1 MKKLLLILG
10 LLFAHSAYAQSTAVT
25 FQAVDTSSQ
34 QWTNGSYKISFYTN
48 GLPGPFVWTGGAF
61 NFNNFY
67 TGALDGTG
75 SATVTIPSSNAISP
89 SGTEWSIQVCP
100 NSSAPCYSQNFSIQ
114 GSTQTVALTPPP
126 VLVPANQYNQPT
138 AYADTEIGG
147 PTWGFSYW
155 NVLSNTL
162 RACEGP
168 LPCTWVAVG
177 GGGGGGGTVTGTGT
191 TNTIT
196 KWCGTSVICNA
207 SGSDDNINPE
217 QQPNGMSVMGGGLFS
232 QKSNAN
238 PGTVM
243 NSLVK
248 LTPGGAT
255 ILLTTDTSSIGIA
268 GQGAGNSGNVQVAF
282 AGQYGCT
289 FDNQTTVG
297 HFVIISTSVG
307 GDCHDSSTA
316 PVGVSNPP
324 QVASLNSGAG
334 TVAQVYLSTL
344 IGPAV
349 GTTGTCPTS
358 TLPNTSIL
366 FVNSDICAG
375 TANLTWNGAA
385 VTVNNASV
393 GGELNLANTTTSST
407 FIQINAPSGP
417 DINMQSTSLAGPV
430 AQIDLG
436 TFYQGLQVTNYIGA
450 LPPPSTGDDYGSV
463 LVNGGVYGGDSGV
476 VFYSQNL
483 AGGYAQ
489 LDATNGVTWSAITAP
504 GCATWAVDSGSI
516 YHVTSTGTP
525 CGAAGV
531 SSLNTRTGAVSLTS
545 TGSTVTITPSG
556 STIDLEVSSTS
567 GVTSLNALT
576 GVLSVVAGSGIT
588 VTPSGST
595 ITVAATGG
603 GAPSFASLT
612 SATNTTA
619 AMVCGTGCSMTE
631 SGTGT
636 INASTLLGNTWA
648 APGAIGGTTPGAGT
662 FTTLSATNVSGTGNF
677 ARVTS
682 PTFVTP
688 ALGTPTALVL
698 TNATGLPLT
707 TGVTGQLPNANI
719 ANPSTTVNGITC
731 TLGSACTI
739 AVGTGTISGSA
750 TAASIPVM
758 NTSTSITTSPLTVSS
773 GNVLD
778 SGTFTA
784 TSLAS
789 NGSGAGALNLSTTT
803 VSGLPSASGNPH
815 QLMMVSDSTAIA
827 TPGQTCVGGGTQIAL
842 AFSDGSLWHCSL

>member
-177 GGGGGGGTVTGTGT
+177 GGGGGGATVTGTGT

-349 GTTGTCPTS
+349 GGGIPGGN
-358 TLPNTSIL
+358 NTDIQ
-366 FVNSDICAG
+366 FNNSGVFGGSDY
-375 TANLTWNGAA
+375 LTWNG
-385 VTVNNASV
+385 VLLGVGSSV
-393 GGELNLANTTTSST
+393 GGSISIIPPSSE
-407 FIQINAPSGP
+407 SGNSFQLQ
-417 DINMQSTSLAGPV
+417 DINTGPQLLMTQIAGGPGGQILAS
-430 AQIDLG
+430 
-436 TFYQGLQVTNYIGA
+436 TFYQEVCVSNNALEGCGSGATTGFDIAAMGLFGTGGA
-450 LPPPSTGDDYGSV
+450 GGFSAFSSTGRAVGMD
-463 LVNGGVYGGDSGV
+463 GGGGFSDS
-476 VFYSQNL
+476 
-483 AGGYAQ
+483 AQ
-489 LDATNGVTWSAITAP
+489 SN
-504 GCATWAVDSGSI
+504 GCATWTSGI
-516 YHVTSTGTP
+516 LGSTNAA

-531 SSLNTRTGAVSLTS
+531 SSLNFLTGVLSLTS

-556 STIDLEVSSTS
+556 SHVDLEVSSTS